1 MGPRPD
7 GSLRRRMIGAAIQ
20 CLVGWRHPLDA
31 YQPVPSTDPRATI
44 FPMRSVE
51 EVRKV
56 LSLVDEGLKDSE
68 IRRQTGI
75 PRGTIR
81 AWRLGRIPRRDWR
94 ASQIQ
99 PKESCPACGH
109 PSHRFNDLPRES
121 YAYLLGLY
129 LGDGCISTH
138 PRGVFRLRITLDS
151 KYPGI
156 IAECAAA
163 MGAVLPTSKVG
174 VLWHTHQNSAEVS
187 SFSRAWPCL
196 FPQHGPGKK
205 HERAIR
211 LVEWQYDI
219 ATTHPERLLRGLIHS
234 DGCHS
239 VNTIKHPKKTYVY
252 PRYLFSNRSDDIRKI
267 FCDACDQLG
276 LEWRVMNSTD
286 ISIAR
291 HESIAIMDEFIGPK
305 E

>member
-1 MGPRPD
+1 MCAD
-7 GSLRRRMIGAAIQ
+7 S
-20 CLVGWRHPLDA
+20 
-31 YQPVPSTDPRATI
+31 VPSWLATPTRCVPASSI
-44 FPMRSVE
+44 DRSPSDHLPMRSVE

-81 AWRLGRIPRRDWR
+81 AWRLGRNTRRDWR

-187 SFSRAWPCL
+187 SFSRLALPL
-196 FPQHGPGKK
+196 PPTRTRKK
-205 HERAIR
+205 A
-211 LVEWQYDI
+211 
-219 ATTHPERLLRGLIHS
+219 
-234 DGCHS
+234 
-239 VNTIKHPKKTYVY
+239 
-252 PRYLFSNRSDDIRKI
+252 
-267 FCDACDQLG
+267 
-276 LEWRVMNSTD
+276 
-286 ISIAR
+286 
-291 HESIAIMDEFIGPK
+291 
-305 E
+305 